1 MSWRP
6 IIIINQNNE
15 KITVG
20 FRLIEV
26 QVCLTE
32 MKIKIINDVDLE
44 CKFEWP
50 WVKYL
55 IGIKF
60 VDGYFQTSG
69 L

>member
-1 MSWRP
+1 MFA
-6 IIIINQNNE
+6 
-15 KITVG
+15 K
-20 FRLIEV
+20 
-26 QVCLTE
+26 

-60 VDGYFQTSG
+60 VDGLYFQTSG